1 MREALVVLAP
11 LRNLNRLQNLS
22 PPFLWQS
29 PVVPIHHSKAFRSR
43 PVLLLFLRSSLRSHR
58 SPSHPPPLE
67 SSSSH
72 LLLPAIELLPPD
84 SPSLPSLLFSSLF
97 FPSFPSSVSQLS
109 LPPFPPPQRL
119 QLLILARR
127 CPRQRMDLFDFS
139 SSFAL
144 HLTA

>member
-22 PPFLWQS
+22 PPFLWQ
-29 PVVPIHHSKAFRSR
+29 PLVVPIHHSKALRSR
-43 PVLLLFLRSSLRSHR
+43 PFLLPFLRSSLHSHR
-58 SPSHPPPLE
+58 SPSHPPLQF
-67 SSSSH
+67 SSSQ

-84 SPSLPSLLFSSLF
+84 SPSLPSLLVSSLF

-109 LPPFPPPQRL
+109 LLPFPPPQHL
-119 QLLILARR
+119 QLPMLARR
-127 CPRQRMDLFDFS
+127 CPSQRMGLFDCS